1 MISVGRRARP
11 VELLVLTGK
20 KHLTKKEAAARRQ
33 AEGALR
39 PPSAG
44 KQLYA
49 PRWLSKAAQKEWR
62 RVVALMADLGV
73 LTEVDTNT
81 LAVYCDAAVRYA
93 EAAKQV
99 EEQGA
104 VIETEHGP
112 RQNPAVLV
120 AEKYWRIMNKA
131 AATLGLDPAS
141 RASLARAKAAEQQK
155 DDFDKLFGT
164 GSGR

>member
-1 MISVGRRARP
+1 MGRRARP

-20 KHLTKKEAAARRQ
+20 KHLTKKEATARRQ

-39 PPSAG
+39 PRGSG

-62 RVVALMADLGV
+62 RIVSLMADLGV
-73 LTEVDTNT
+73 LTEADINT
-81 LAVYCDAAVRYA
+81 LAVYCDAAARYA
-93 EAAKQV
+93 EAAKAVQ
-99 EEQGA
+99 EQGA
-104 VIETEHGP
+104 VIETDRGP

-131 AATLGLDPAS
+131 AAALGLDPAS
-141 RASLARAKAAEQQK
+141 RASLAAKAAEHDK
-155 DDFDKLFGT
+155 DEFDKLFGT
-164 GSGR
+164 ESGR